1 MSQGSTEN
9 GNLFLQALGL
19 LQVLAK
25 RKKLILFVCLATALL
40 SAAYSLTL
48 PSIYTATVKVLPPQ
62 KEGVGL
68 SSMLGQMGGGIAML
82 AGGAKGGGDT
92 ELYLGILKSRSVGEA
107 VIRRLDLTRVY
118 RVPSE
123 RRAWIKLDQAVK
135 AQAGKE
141 GIISISTEDTDPK
154 LSALL
159 ANTYADELGRTLVR
173 LNLSKAGSEKLF
185 LEKRLDVVKKDLKAA
200 EEDLRNFSQRNK
212 VVKIEEQA
220 GASVTGVARQKME
233 IEKKEVELAML
244 RASQTEGSYAVQT
257 LQAGIQKMKAGLAK
271 AAGRGGTGE
280 GIPSIGNVPEI
291 GLEYGRKLREFK
303 TQEAIFEQLT
313 KQYELAKLN
322 QAKDSSSLQVLDE
335 AVVPDVKSRP
345 RRATLVVMS
354 TLVAFFCSVFLAY
367 ALEYLERMPEHEK
380 QVVDDLI
387 KRSLS
392 FK

>member
-1 MSQGSTEN
+1 
-9 GNLFLQALGL
+9 
-19 LQVLAK
+19 
-25 RKKLILFVCLATALL
+25 
-40 SAAYSLTL
+40 
-48 PSIYTATVKVLPPQ
+48 
-62 KEGVGL
+62 
-68 SSMLGQMGGGIAML
+68 ML

-123 RRAWIKLDQAVK
+123 RRAWTKLDQAVK

-212 VVKIEEQA
+212 VVRIEEQA
-220 GASVTGVARQKME
+220 GASVTSIARQKSE
-233 IEKKEVELAML
+233 IEKKEVQLAIL
-244 RASQTEGSYAVQT
+244 RASQTEGSYEVQAA
-257 LQAGIQKMKAGLAK
+257 QAGLQKMKTELGK
-271 AAGRGGTGE
+271 AAGRGGAGE
-280 GIPSIGNVPEI
+280 GIPAIGSVPEI

-322 QAKDSSSLQVLDE
+322 NAKDSSSLQVLDE

-345 RRATLVVMS
+345 KRATLVLMS
-354 TLVAFFCSVFLAY
+354 TLVAFFCSVFLAF
-367 ALEYLERMPEHEK
+367 ALEYLEHMPEDEK